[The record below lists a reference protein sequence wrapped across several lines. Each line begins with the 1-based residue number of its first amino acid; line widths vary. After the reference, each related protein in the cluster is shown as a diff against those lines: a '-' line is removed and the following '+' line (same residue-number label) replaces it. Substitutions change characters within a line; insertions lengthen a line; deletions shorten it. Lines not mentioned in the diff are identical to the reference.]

1 MTGHGIP
8 GVAPHPGQP
17 LALTWVTMRLKFGGV
32 VESFW
37 RGSEIEMVSV
47 SHLIVARKAC
57 LKRLGGI
64 SATFRRP
71 SSDCQAS
78 AWRCAH
84 HKGA

>member
-47 SHLIVARKAC
+47 SHLIVAR
-57 LKRLGGI
+57 RLV
-64 SATFRRP
+64 
-71 SSDCQAS
+71 
-78 AWRCAH
+78 
-84 HKGA
+84 